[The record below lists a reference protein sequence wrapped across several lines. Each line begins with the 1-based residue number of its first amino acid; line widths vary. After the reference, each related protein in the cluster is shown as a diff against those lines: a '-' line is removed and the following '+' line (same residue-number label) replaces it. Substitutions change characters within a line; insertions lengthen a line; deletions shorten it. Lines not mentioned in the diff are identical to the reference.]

1 LPYAV
6 VFGVSDKVIKA
17 LKINFSAEQLDNSMV
32 IPYYIGAHS
41 FINSSSSGFQASFG
55 SAITGGNGSSSSV
68 SGGSGGFSGGSS
80 GGFGGG
86 SGGGAF

>member
-1 LPYAV
+1 
-6 VFGVSDKVIKA
+6 VSDKVIKA
-17 LKINFSAEQLDNSMV
+17 LKINFGTDTINQSA
-32 IPYYIGAHS
+32 IAYYYIGANS
-41 FINSSSSGFQASFG
+41 FIASNTGFQ
-55 SAITGGNGSSSSV
+55 SAFLGAISAGGSSSI